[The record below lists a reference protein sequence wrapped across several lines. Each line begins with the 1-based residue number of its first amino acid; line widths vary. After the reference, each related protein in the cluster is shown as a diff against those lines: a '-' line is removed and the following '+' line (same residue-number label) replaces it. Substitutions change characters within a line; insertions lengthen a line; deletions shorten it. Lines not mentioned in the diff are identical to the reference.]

1 MNGIINK
8 FLLTGDKFM
17 PELHLKQPRFTYT
30 TCGPFTKYRERIQQF
45 RETGYLKN
53 LYRDELDKVR
63 FPHDAAYFDSKDLA
77 KKTVSD
83 QILKY
88 RAY

>member
-1 MNGIINK
+1 MNGNINK

-17 PELHLKQPRFTYT
+17 SELHLKQPRFTCN
-30 TCGPFTKYRERIQQF
+30 TCVPFTKYHERIQQF

-53 LYRDELDKVR
+53 LYRNELDKAR
-63 FPHDAAYFDSKDLA
+63 FPHDVAYFDSKDLA
-77 KKTVSD
+77 KKTVPD

>member
-1 MNGIINK
+1 
-8 FLLTGDKFM
+8 M
-17 PELHLKQPRFTYT
+17 PELHLKQPRSTYT
-30 TCGPFTKYRERIQQF
+30 TCGRFTKYRERIQQF

-53 LYRDELDKVR
+53 LYWEELDKAR
-63 FPHDAAYFDSKDLA
+63 FPRDATYFDSKDLA
-77 KKTVSD
+77 KKTISD

>member
-1 MNGIINK
+1 M
-8 FLLTGDKFM
+8 TGDKYM
-17 PELHLKQPRFTYT
+17 PELHLKQPGFIYT
-30 TCGPFTKYRERIQQF
+30 TCGPFTKYCKRIQQF

-53 LYRDELDKVR
+53 LYRNDIDKAR

-77 KKTVSD
+77 KKTISD
-83 QILKY
+83 KILKY